1 MRNKAIIIFD
11 NGGQTYDRYTG
22 VITKTGDVLAFND
35 SPFHPAYGFGQY
47 AGNVC
52 DRMNI
57 TYSYSWTKH
66 FDESKILKRE
76 LKNYITEARNNPTWI
91 GKEVSLDAMTEDAR
105 RYINQQ
111 LNE

>member
-1 MRNKAIIIFD
+1 MKTNAISIFD
-11 NGGQTYDRYTG
+11 NGGETCDRYTG
-22 VITKTGDVLAFND
+22 VIIKTGDIIAFNEN
-35 SPFHPAYGFGQY
+35 PFHPTFGFGQY

-57 TYSYSWTKH
+57 TYGYSWRKN
-66 FDESKILKRE
+66 FDENKILKQE
-76 LKNYITEARNNPTWI
+76 LKNYITEAKNNPTWI
-91 GKEVSLDAMTEDAR
+91 GKEVSIDSLTEDAK